1 MRITLIVAL
10 LFLLAGCAGTPSG
23 KSSVS
28 ESSHYPQVQ
37 KPAKALEDSPKPET
51 SPNQKKVVRT
61 LIAQYDEWANTR
73 YQLGGLSKQGIDC
86 SGFVHVTFQS
96 KFQKSL
102 PRTTEQLAV
111 NGQPVASH
119 QLAPGDLVF
128 FRISPS
134 VRHVGIYL
142 EDNRFLHASKSKG
155 VIISNMQ
162 DEYWRS
168 HYWQSR
174 RISL

>member
-1 MRITLIVAL
+1 MKFTLIVVL
-10 LFLLAGCAGTPSG
+10 LCWITGCASTPSDG
-23 KSSVS
+23 NQYVRKP
-28 ESSHYPQVQ
+28 PQV
-37 KPAKALEDSPKPET
+37 LEDSPKPHTPET
-51 SPNQKKVVRT
+51 RKKVVRT

-96 KFQKSL
+96 KFHKTL

-111 NGQPVASH
+111 KGYPVDTH

-128 FRISPS
+128 FRISS
-134 VRHVGIYL
+134 NVRHVGIYV
-142 EDNRFLHASKSKG
+142 DNNQFLHASKSKG
-155 VIISNMQ
+155 VMISNLQ
-162 DEYWRS
+162 DDYWRS

-174 RISL
+174 RLSM